1 MERKTEL
8 DALDDAQR
16 WLNSAKRSGDSED
29 YNLGIYGL
37 EMSLEIALKAML
49 IALKVDYPKVH
60 DILPNIHLA
69 LKENK
74 SKLPEE
80 FINNEVFILDTFR
93 ELLKLRGPAGYT
105 FSSNI
110 KIKDLEGDYKKYLRD
125 VTKIFGLCKDSIAR
139 LDKLQT

>member
-8 DALDDAQR
+8 DALDDALR
-16 WLNSAKRSGDSED
+16 WLNSARRSGDSGD

-37 EMSLEIALKAML
+37 EMSLEIALKAVL

-60 DILPNIHLA
+60 DILPVIRLA
-69 LKENK
+69 IKENR
-74 SKLPEE
+74 SKLPEA
-80 FINNEVFILDTFR
+80 FVNNESFVLDTLR

-110 KIKDLEGDYKKYLRD
+110 KIADLEGDYKRYLKD
-125 VTKIFGLCKDSIAR
+125 VTKIFALCKDSVA
-139 LDKLQT
+139 LLNKP

>member
-8 DALDDAQR
+8 DALDDAMR
-16 WLNSAKRSGDSED
+16 WLNSAKRSGDSGD

-37 EMSLEIALKAML
+37 EMSLEIALKAVL

-60 DILPNIHLA
+60 DVLPVIRLA
-69 LKENK
+69 IKENR
-74 SKLPEE
+74 SKLPGA
-80 FINNEVFILDTFR
+80 FVNNESFVLDTFR

-110 KIKDLEGDYKKYLRD
+110 KIADLEGDYKRYLKD
-125 VTKIFGLCKDSIAR
+125 VIKIFGLCKESVA
-139 LDKLQT
+139 LLSTP